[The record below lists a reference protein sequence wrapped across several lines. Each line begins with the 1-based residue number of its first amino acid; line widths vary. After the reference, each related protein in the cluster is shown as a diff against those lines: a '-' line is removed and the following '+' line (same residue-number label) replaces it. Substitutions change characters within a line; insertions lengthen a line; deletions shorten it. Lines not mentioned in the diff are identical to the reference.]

1 MMKSRFSL
9 GALTRQQR
17 LMLGAALLVNVII
30 LGVLVWLVFSNPVQP
45 PPQPLLIGPG
55 NSIAC
60 ENNAALNLRQQ
71 GVSGSITISGSE
83 SILVYVNGTDAGA
96 AWNVFSTTVTL
107 LRFNCGPY
115 AVVRVDVP
123 DPNQRPNTRLVL
135 AVNWPDIQ
143 AWANNTLDDGQLSD
157 RMRRRLYQT
166 P

>member
-1 MMKSRFSL
+1 MQSRFSL

-30 LGVLVWLVFSNPVQP
+30 LGALIWLIFSNPTP
-45 PPQPLLIGPG
+45 PPPAPPIGPS
-55 NSIAC
+55 NSIEC
-60 ENNAALNLRQQ
+60 ENNAALALRQQ

-83 SILVYVNGTDAGA
+83 SIQIYVNGADAGA
-96 AWNVFSTTVTL
+96 AWNVFSTTL
-107 LRFNCGPY
+107 SLPRFNCGPY

-135 AVNWPDIQ
+135 DVNWPDIQ
-143 AWANNTLDDGQLSD
+143 AWVNGALDDGQLSD